1 MANSDSTITSLIRT
15 AWRTAPPVLRRF
27 AYGVWTVALVAVVLS
42 GVADARNWWGG
53 LQFTT
58 NIIAELVCGLF
69 ALPAALVI
77 IARLADYQVQE
88 LERVR
93 LEARYGAALEQL
105 TSSVRTTG
113 DYVQELV
120 QEVTDSTNA
129 FVTAVRIVNG
139 GLADPDAAIESAH
152 LLQAQMDR
160 QQWLFYERV
169 VTPLRIDGNQLR
181 AVFGELVRHG
191 EQTAQAAQ
199 FERLWNDIEA
209 VLRHHRQTMA
219 AGYQE
224 FARGGTPTAN
234 RATRMRNVAIE
245 HLQSVDHL
253 LHLCDE
259 LKAFANEVRPQLAR
273 ADLSVGR
280 PGR

>member
-1 MANSDSTITSLIRT
+1 MANSESTITSLIRT
-15 AWRTAPPVLRRF
+15 AWQTAPPVLRRF
-27 AYGVWTVALVAVVLS
+27 AYAVWTVALVAVILS

-58 NIIAELVCGLF
+58 NIISELICGLF

-93 LEARYGAALEQL
+93 LEARYAAALKQL
-105 TSSVRTTG
+105 TTSAHTTSE
-113 DYVQELV
+113 YVQELV

-139 GLADPDAAIESAH
+139 GLADPDAAVESAH
-152 LLQAQMDR
+152 LLQAQMDS

-181 AVFGELVRHG
+181 ALFGEIVRNG
-191 EQTAQAAQ
+191 EQTTQAAQ

-209 VLRHHRQTMA
+209 ALRHHRQTMA

-224 FARGGTPTAN
+224 FARGGVPTAN
-234 RATRMRNVAIE
+234 RATRLRNAAIH
-245 HLQSVDHL
+245 HLHSIDHL
-253 LHLCDE
+253 LQLCAE
-259 LKAFANEVRPQLAR
+259 LQAFASEIQPLLAR
-273 ADLSVGR
+273 ADLSLSR